1 MVCLFLIF
9 IQNKYFAVSLK
20 KFKMIKKIIVKG
32 SFILALLALAS
43 CSKNQARITNIN
55 IGTHSNNELKIQI
68 DVTTSDDAQVY
79 AEYWSE
85 KKGIKSKIS
94 SPISKTGLSHSLVL
108 CNITPETNYNFQLV
122 TIKGQQKD
130 SSKIYNFKSR
140 SLPEWLQKQFKA
152 NCPKPELLP
161 ETFKKGFMLLAK
173 RETPGV
179 AYIVDY
185 KGNLRWYHTVE
196 GTGFKVA
203 HFTKDQTIISI
214 LGKNDEPTSYGSE
227 ILEINLQGDTLMHI
241 KKGQGDLKQVIH
253 HEILK
258 KSANEIVTITVDQK
272 IMDLTSIGGKK
283 NDTINGDGILIMDK
297 KGKQLWKW
305 SVFDDLDPLKDKAL
319 LKTKK
324 DWTHANS
331 LNYDKD
337 GNFLISFYNN
347 GQIWK
352 VDSKTGKVI
361 WKLGKDGNMK
371 MAADT
376 NFSQGH
382 AAHINQDGSLM
393 FFDNG
398 VDKKQSSVFAL
409 KVDEKGKTVKL
420 DFHINLPRDIY
431 NDRMGSAYMV
441 DKDAILVCC
450 SKRHITV
457 LTNKKGVLLWALES
471 EIPPYRTQFIPEE
484 NMKPFL
490 LN

>member
-1 MVCLFLIF
+1 
-9 IQNKYFAVSLK
+9 
-20 KFKMIKKIIVKG
+20 MIKKIIVKG

-371 MAADT
+371 MAAET
-376 NFSQGH
+376 NFSQAH
-382 AAHINQDGSLM
+382 AAHINEEGSLM

>member
-1 MVCLFLIF
+1 M
-9 IQNKYFAVSLK
+9 IQKL
-20 KFKMIKKIIVKG
+20 IVKW
-32 SFILALLALAS
+32 SFVLVVLVLAS
-43 CSKNQARITNIN
+43 CSKNQGNSISNIN

-68 DVTTSDDAQVY
+68 DVTTKDDVQVY
-79 AEYWSE
+79 AEYWSDQ
-85 KKGIKSKIS
+85 KGIKNKIT

-108 CNITPETNYNFQLV
+108 CNITPETNYSFQLV
-122 TIKGQQKD
+122 TLKGEEKD
-130 SSKIYNFKSR
+130 TSKIYTFKSR
-140 SLPEWLQKQFKA
+140 KLPEWLQKQFKA
-152 NCPKPELLP
+152 NIPKPELLP
-161 ETFKKGFMLLAK
+161 ENFKKGFMLLAK
-173 RETPGV
+173 RETPGT

-196 GTGFKVA
+196 GTGFKVT
-203 HFTKDQTIISI
+203 HFTKEQSIIAI

-227 ILEINLQGDTLMHI
+227 ILEINLQGDTLTHI
-241 KKGQGDLKQVIH
+241 KKGQGDFKQVLH
-253 HEILK
+253 HEIIK
-258 KSANEIVTITVDQK
+258 KSANEIVTLTVDQK

-283 NDTINGDGILIMDK
+283 NDTINGDGILILDR
-297 KGKQLWKW
+297 KGKELWKW
-305 SVFDDLDPLKDKAL
+305 SVFDDLDPMKDKDL

-361 WKLGKDGNMK
+361 WKLGKGGNMAMSK
-371 MAADT
+371 DSD
-376 NFSQGH
+376 FSQAH
-382 AAHINQDGSLM
+382 AAHINPEGSLL

-409 KVDEKGKTVKL
+409 KVDEKGKSVKL
-420 DFHINLPRDIY
+420 DFHINLPKEIY
-431 NDRMGSAYMV
+431 NDRMGSAYMINKETV
-441 DKDAILVCC
+441 LCCC

-471 EIPPYRTQFIPEE
+471 EIPPYRVEFIPQEK
-484 NMKPFL
+484 MKPFL
-490 LN
+490 VN

>member
-1 MVCLFLIF
+1 
-9 IQNKYFAVSLK
+9 
-20 KFKMIKKIIVKG
+20 MIKKIIVKG

-140 SLPEWLQKQFKA
+140 SLPEWLQKQFKT

-371 MAADT
+371 MAAET
-376 NFSQGH
+376 NFSQAH
-382 AAHINQDGSLM
+382 AAHINEEGSLM